1 MYTCVLRFFTND
13 FYHFTDTNEI
23 TKLAHEHGA
32 QDVKLEEL
40 SDDSRP
46 ELSLDNLRKKCDMP
60 SK

>member
-1 MYTCVLRFFTND
+1 MYYNFFTNG

-23 TKLAHEHGA
+23 KKLVREHGA
-32 QDVKLEEL
+32 QDVKLEKL

-46 ELSLDNLRKKCDMP
+46 ELSLDNLVKKCDMP